1 MELLK
6 LIWKLLTDTEKKK
19 YYLHITFSVIN
30 TFFETFLVALV
41 IPLTQIIMKQ
51 KVSFFFLDNFDIINK
66 YSYTEQVMGALILL
80 ASIYII
86 KNSFYAYFLWWQH
99 DFVAK
104 FETRIVK
111 KLFSNYILQ
120 PYPFHLKKSSGVLI
134 NKISFE
140 VNSLNSAMKA
150 ICQISSESLIL
161 IAIIICLL
169 VYEPK
174 GTLVVITFSLIIFL
188 LSNFYLKKKV
198 RFWGNQRFIYSGLS
212 NKELVQSFE
221 GIKEIKLMGLE
232 NKITS
237 NFFYNVSRA
246 ILWRTKWE
254 VISGFPRIVFELI
267 AVISF
272 CILVF
277 TLFSLSS
284 SADLIQ
290 ITALFLA
297 ATFRLMPSLVRVT
310 GGYTTFQN
318 QFSPVTSIVSDLNL
332 KTNEKSDNPEKIQ
345 FDQYL
350 EIRNLNF
357 KHESAEKLTISNVN
371 FRIKKGEIIGIV
383 GTSGSGKTTLVD
395 LVIGLLDAQSG
406 NIVVDKKIIKKENQ
420 RQWQKKIGYVPQ
432 SIFLSDE
439 TIRGNIAYGVDS
451 EDINHEKIEECIRM
465 SNLKE
470 FIRGLPLGLDT
481 IIGERG
487 VRISGGQ
494 RQRIA
499 IARTLYQDPE
509 LIIFDEA
516 TSALD
521 PKNEGEIVKNILSL
535 RGNKTVVIIAHK
547 FSLIKD
553 CDKILVMDDGKL
565 IKQGKYNEIF

>member
-51 KVSFFFLDNFDIINK
+51 KVSFFFLDSFDIINK

-174 GTLVVITFSLIIFL
+174 GTLVVIIFSLIIFL

-284 SADLIQ
+284 SVDLIQ

-350 EIRNLNF
+350 EIKNLNF

-371 FRIKKGEIIGIV
+371 FRVKKGEIIGII

-406 NIVVDKKIIKKENQ
+406 NIIVDKKIIKKENQ

-470 FIRGLPLGLDT
+470 FIRSLPLGLDT

>member
-6 LIWKLLTDTEKKK
+6 LLWKLLTDTEKKK
-19 YYLHITFSVIN
+19 YYLHIAFSVIN

-51 KVSFFFLDNFDIINK
+51 KVSFFFLDSFDIINK

-174 GTLVVITFSLIIFL
+174 GTLVVIIFSLIIFL

-254 VISGFPRIVFELI
+254 VITGFPKIVFELI

-345 FDQYL
+345 FDQHL
-350 EIRNLNF
+350 QIKNLNF

-371 FRIKKGEIIGIV
+371 FQIKKGEIIGIV

-494 RQRIA
+494 RQRIG
-499 IARTLYQDPE
+499 IARALYQDPE

-521 PKNEGEIVKNILSL
+521 PKNEGEIVKKILSL

>member
-1 MELLK
+1 
-6 LIWKLLTDTEKKK
+6 
-19 YYLHITFSVIN
+19 
-30 TFFETFLVALV
+30 
-41 IPLTQIIMKQ
+41 
-51 KVSFFFLDNFDIINK
+51 
-66 YSYTEQVMGALILL
+66 MGALILL

-86 KNSFYAYFLWWQH
+86 KNSFYAYFIWWQH
-99 DFVAK
+99 DYVAK

-140 VNSLNSAMKA
+140 VNSLNSAMKS

-246 ILWRTKWE
+246 IFWRTKWE

-284 SADLIQ
+284 SVDLIQ

-318 QFSPVTSIVSDLNL
+318 QISPVTSIVSDLNL

-350 EIRNLNF
+350 EIKNLNF

-406 NIVVDKKIIKKENQ
+406 NIVVDEKIIKKENQ